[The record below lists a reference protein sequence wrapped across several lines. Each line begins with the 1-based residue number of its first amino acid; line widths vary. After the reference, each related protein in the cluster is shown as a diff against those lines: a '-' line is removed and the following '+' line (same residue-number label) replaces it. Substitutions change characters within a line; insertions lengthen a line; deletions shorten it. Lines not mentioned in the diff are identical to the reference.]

1 MEHSLQLKSKGNVGK
16 AKRRCIEMKELQSK
30 LISKRMATLF
40 LDRDLKEKVM
50 ESRTLGREASVE
62 E

>member
-1 MEHSLQLKSKGNVGK
+1 
-16 AKRRCIEMKELQSK
+16 MKELQSK

-50 ESRTLGREASVE
+50 ESRTLGREASE
-62 E
+62 EE